1 MSVLYCCPTRREVDA
16 KGHRISCFLHPAWE
30 CEERTKRRV
39 EEMEAAGISAQP
51 LVEQKA
57 PAIESVH
64 DPREGSR
71 VDPDPAAQLI
81 AAQLQDDGNDFSIVS
96 ADEDA
101 KPTEGGPDED
111 TATAKT
117 ADVSGDTDVDIT
129 E

>member
-1 MSVLYCCPTRREVDA
+1 M
-16 KGHRISCFLHPAWE
+16 
-30 CEERTKRRV
+30 
-39 EEMEAAGISAQP
+39 
-51 LVEQKA
+51 EQKA
-57 PAIESVH
+57 PAIVSVP

-71 VDPDPAAQLI
+71 VDPDPAAQLL
-81 AAQLQDDGNDFSIVS
+81 AEQQQQDDGNGDEDNIVGDS

-101 KPTEGGPDED
+101 KPEGGPDED